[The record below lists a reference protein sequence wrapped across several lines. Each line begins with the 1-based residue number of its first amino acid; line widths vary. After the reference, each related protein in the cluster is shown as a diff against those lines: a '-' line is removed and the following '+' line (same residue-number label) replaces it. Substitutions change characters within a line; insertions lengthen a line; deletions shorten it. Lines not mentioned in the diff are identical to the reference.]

1 MPEELKTKQELLQ
14 ELDALRSRV
23 AQLERAEHKRKNK
36 KLKESEQT
44 FKPIFNDMA
53 EGLHL
58 TASEIRVLRLLVKGL
73 SNKEIA
79 QALHRSIRTIEGHRA
94 HLMQKLGVDNSVEL
108 VRKAVEMGLA
118 ELP

>member
-1 MPEELKTKQELLQ
+1 MPEEPKTKRELLK

-23 AQLERAEHKRKNK
+23 AQLERAERKRRNK
-36 KLKESEQT
+36 KSKESEQT
-44 FKPIFNDMA
+44 FKTIFNDLA
-53 EGLHL
+53 EGMHL
-58 TASEIRVLRLLVKGL
+58 TASEKKVLKLIVKGM

-79 QALHRSIRTIEGHRA
+79 QALHRSVRTIEGHRA

-108 VRKAVEMGLA
+108 IRKAVEMGLA